1 MIKFLQNMYDKAES
15 KIQSEIPWY
24 VIGNGKMCIDVEEF
38 IKRDCWK
45 QSLEDFET
53 FREEL
58 K

>member
-1 MIKFLQNMYDKAES
+1 MINFLQNMYNKVETQ
-15 KIQSEIPWY
+15 IQSEIPWY
-24 VIGNGKMCIDVEEF
+24 VTGNGKMCIDVEEF

-53 FREEL
+53 LREGL